1 MSLSVPVR
9 LRIRFILY
17 KHFLYHK
24 NNPLALPLVYR
35 TNTRARAGENGR
47 RSLSRTLTEA
57 VLLQYYLFESPLRLP
72 ALRRRAAGPSPYA
85 RGAPRELRPA
95 CAKKGL
101 NTRVER
107 GQSSVFV
114 T

>member
-35 TNTRARAGENGR
+35 TNTRARRGKRGR
-47 RSLSRTLTEA
+47 SVTRQRQCYYNTTYLRAPSGSPRSADAQWGPAHMRT
-57 VLLQYYLFESPLRLP
+57 
-72 ALRRRAAGPSPYA
+72 
-85 RGAPRELRPA
+85 APRES
-95 CAKKGL
+95 CAPPVPRKD
-101 NTRVER
+101 
-107 GQSSVFV
+107 
-114 T
+114 

>member
-35 TNTRARAGENGR
+35 TNTRARRGKRGR
-47 RSLSRTLTEA
+47 SVTRQLEA

-72 ALRRRAAGPSPYA
+72 ALRRRAVGPSPYA
-85 RGAPRELRPA
+85 HGAPRELRPA

-101 NTRVER
+101 NTWS
-107 GQSSVFV
+107 GQSVL
-114 T
+114 